1 MTFQQAAQ
9 QDRVS
14 SRRECGA
21 HGGREIEW
29 PRTDLQ
35 HGIDECQF
43 TLHYQPLI
51 CLATGEMEGV
61 EALLRWRH
69 PEHGTLAADCFIDA
83 LTRQRLLSPLL
94 PRLIE
99 DACHT
104 VVALDDA
111 TDTVPYVALNVDP
124 QQFAEDPVVDL
135 IETTLIATGAPA
147 RSLLV
152 EMTERTDALDDSAT
166 LAAAHHL
173 SALGVQLAIDD
184 FGTGHSTLTR
194 LRALPAAKLK
204 IDRTFVRDVVTSD
217 EDRAIVASV
226 ITLAN
231 GLGVGCVAE
240 GVESLEQVEVL
251 EELGCP
257 TAQGFFLGKPVSS
270 AEMTTRFRTAVA

>member
-1 MTFQQAAQ
+1 MTLKQAPQ
-9 QDRVS
+9 HDRVLATGDCETHS
-14 SRRECGA
+14 
-21 HGGREIEW
+21 GRDIEW
-29 PRTDLQ
+29 PRTELQ
-35 HGIDECQF
+35 HGIDESQF

-69 PEHGTLAADCFIDA
+69 PEHGMLAADSFIDA
-83 LTRQRLLSPLL
+83 LSRQRLLTPLL

-99 DACHT
+99 DACQT

-111 TDTVPYVALNVDP
+111 TDTEPYVALNVDP
-124 QQFAEDPVVDL
+124 QQFAQDPVVDL
-135 IETTLIATGAPA
+135 IETTLTATGAQPQ
-147 RSLLV
+147 SLLV

-204 IDRTFVRDVVTSD
+204 IDRTFVRDVVTSE

-226 ITLAN
+226 ITLAH

-240 GVESLEQVEVL
+240 GVECLEQVEVL

-270 AEMTTRFRTAVA
+270 AEMTNRLRAAVA